1 MKKRRKHDEHDNVE
15 RWMISYADFVTL
27 LFAFFTTMYAIS
39 QVDPNKFEK
48 VVESMRTAF
57 KSDTVR
63 SSGPIIEGITPINPD
78 VIRLEK
84 EFRKTIDTLNTKEDI
99 EVRRDER
106 GVIISLGDQVLFEAG
121 QAIIKEA
128 AIPTLTAIAS
138 IIQKLPNNVTV
149 EGHTDNVPMSSS
161 KYASNWELSTAR
173 ATSVLN
179 YLLKNY
185 NLSPA
190 RFSAAGY
197 AEFKPIAP
205 NTIPSGRAKN
215 RRVDIVV
222 IQSVK

>member
-1 MKKRRKHDEHDNVE
+1 MKKRRKHDERDNVE

-27 LFAFFTTMYAIS
+27 LFACFATMYAIS

-48 VVESMRTAF
+48 VVESMRSAF

-84 EFRKTIDTLNTKEDI
+84 EFRKTIDTLSTKEDI

-106 GVIISLGDQVLFEAG
+106 GVIISLGDHVLFDVG

-149 EGHTDNVPMSSS
+149 EGHTDNVPISSS

-185 NLSPA
+185 NLSPE

-197 AEFKPIAP
+197 AEFKPIAL
-205 NTIPSGRAKN
+205 NATPSGRAKN